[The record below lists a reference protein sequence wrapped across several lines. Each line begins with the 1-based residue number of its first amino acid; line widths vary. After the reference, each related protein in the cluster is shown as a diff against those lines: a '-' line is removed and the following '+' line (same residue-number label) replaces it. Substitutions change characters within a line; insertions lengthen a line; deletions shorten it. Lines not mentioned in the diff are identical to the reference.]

1 MTPQGNDRIFRYKEI
16 KVMKEEEKELREKIA
31 EEAREMITM
40 ALENCAC
47 LGRDAYGDYIEKM
60 TNSIINSI
68 KNKK

>member
-1 MTPQGNDRIFRYKEI
+1 
-16 KVMKEEEKELREKIA
+16 MKEEEKELREKIA

-60 TNSIINSI
+60 TNGIINSI